1 VAKTTQVERILQAST
16 QYVPDPFNNPDTF
29 ASLNDAIK
37 EQFLA
42 KAEELASQGL
52 RVISFA
58 SRTLHVND
66 IEGITREDT
75 EKNFVFL
82 GLAGIFDPPR
92 PETLGAVRA
101 CKQAGIIVHM
111 FVIISLVSSPTKAF

>member
-1 VAKTTQVERILQAST
+1 MTVQLKLYQVERILQAST
-16 QYVPDPFNNPDTF
+16 QYVPDPFNHPDTF
-29 ASLNDAIK
+29 APLSDSMK

-75 EKNFVFL
+75 EKNFIFL

-111 FVIISLVSSPTKAF
+111 CVIILLMISN